1 MPHQV
6 SDWLCNKLRDLEL
19 CEGAKADT
27 EETARARK
35 AIDDFM
41 VNVAVY
47 CWLIGI
53 VRWSTYGIGM
63 LRLDLVPI
71 DHRELVCEERQAPRS
86 TMRDDITQIAQIF
99 PLQRNRLELGI
110 AAINPIERTTKWF
123 LSYIYYVLCIL

>member
-1 MPHQV
+1 
-6 SDWLCNKLRDLEL
+6 
-19 CEGAKADT
+19 
-27 EETARARK
+27 
-35 AIDDFM
+35 M

-110 AAINPIERTTKWF
+110 AAINPIERTTKWL